1 MRLILSALLCSASI
15 YAQGLGSLV
24 EKLQNNDALQA
35 AALNEEKSVVQKN
48 ATLTAYSPKLEAI
61 GTYYKKANG
70 IVFEPKE
77 VKSGELRA
85 SMLIFD
91 GLKRESKYSSAKKNT
106 EAYIYK
112 TKYTKQTLLLD
123 TIREYYSYFDA
134 KAALEAVKF
143 KEAELDESIKKL
155 TVLTQ
160 NELATK
166 DTLEAV
172 TAAKKDA
179 EFEEANILLA
189 IENSLLK
196 LELYANSKVEN
207 LEYAKLREFDAS
219 SDGFVRDDIKADRL
233 GVESLRSAEGESSY
247 LPTLA
252 LQDSFKRYKYSY
264 YDDMGGL
271 QRLPTYNNELTLQ
284 LSFTLFDFGLIKK
297 EREIA
302 RLETMSAAKN
312 LSYKERS
319 AKIEAKL
326 KRLEFEAAKRKM
338 ESAKA
343 SLESTTTTYDYT
355 KKRFDANLVS
365 YTDYLTELTKK
376 QDAISRAKNAE
387 DNVEIKK
394 AELAFALGID
404 LHTLINGDK

>member
-91 GLKRESKYSSAKKNT
+91 GLKRESKYSSAKKNA

-172 TAAKKDA
+172 VAAKKDA

-207 LEYAKLREFDAS
+207 LEYAKLREFDAG

-312 LSYKERS
+312 LSYKERG